1 MDKNVVVLLPQQA
14 KAGFLLPA
22 ATDDV
27 GCHAVVGVDDDA
39 KMNNNNNKVAA
50 LVLFIVVL

>member
-27 GCHAVVGVDDDA
+27 GCHAVVGADDDA
-39 KMNNNNNKVAA
+39 KMNNNNKVAA
-50 LVLFIVVL
+50 LVLSIVVL